1 MYVVVSL
8 RFASCPAPA
17 NHTLF
22 ATLSQRLLTTQEL
35 VKIDRA
41 ILRIPNL
48 AIHLQ
53 TASERDAFSFN
64 KEDHLAPIIAMAV
77 KNSLGGGGDG
87 TKKGGE
93 INHNN
98 NSENN
103 DNNEWMKHQE
113 PVLVQLLASHLG
125 IHEQS
130 IVDFELNLF
139 DVQRASLGG
148 AHSEFLHSARLD
160 NLASCFLSLKGL
172 IEHVQHGGLEKDADI
187 SMIAMFD
194 HEEGKGSVREI
205 IDCS

>member
-8 RFASCPAPA
+8 RFASSPAPA

-77 KNSLGGGGDG
+77 KNSLGGGGGGSDG
-87 TKKGGE
+87 TKKGSE
-93 INHNN
+93 TNNN

-103 DNNEWMKHQE
+103 ANNEWMKHQE

-125 IHEQS
+125 IHEQN
-130 IVDFELNLF
+130 IVDFALNPF
-139 DVQRASLGG
+139 DVQRASRGG

-160 NLASCFLSLKGL
+160 NLASCFLSWKGL

-194 HEEGKGSVREI
+194 HEEGKKLLLT
-205 IDCS
+205 

>member
-1 MYVVVSL
+1 M
-8 RFASCPAPA
+8 
-17 NHTLF
+17 
-22 ATLSQRLLTTQEL
+22 
-35 VKIDRA
+35 
-41 ILRIPNL
+41 
-48 AIHLQ
+48 
-53 TASERDAFSFN
+53 
-64 KEDHLAPIIAMAV
+64 APIIAMAV
-77 KNSLGGGGDG
+77 KNSLGGGGGSDG
-87 TKKGGE
+87 TKKGGDA
-93 INHNN
+93 NNNNNNN
-98 NSENN
+98 NSEIN

-125 IHEQS
+125 IHEQN